1 MIRQTFRKT
10 LSANDVGSTGGHQG
24 GILIPKGEK
33 ELLEILPPLNP
44 CVKNPDAWIECV
56 DDASQKLK
64 FRFVYY
70 NNKLHDDGGT
80 RNEYRITHMTRW
92 FRDVGAREG
101 DEFEIS
107 KDHMNAFYTICIKPQ
122 NDEEPDPE
130 EQGVRIRLTKW
141 RRIH

>member
-1 MIRQTFRKT
+1 MTIPKFRKR

-33 ELLEILPPLNP
+33 ELLEMLPPLNP
-44 CVKNPDAWIECV
+44 NVKNPDAWIECR
-56 DDASQKLK
+56 DEDAHALK

-80 RNEYRITHMTRW
+80 RNEYRLTHMTGW
-92 FRDVGAREG
+92 FRDVSAKEG
-101 DEFEIS
+101 DEFEIFHEAGADVYSIGIRS
-107 KDHMNAFYTICIKPQ
+107 KDVVD
-122 NDEEPDPE
+122 NDS
-130 EQGVRIRLTKW
+130 QQVTRIRLTGW

>member
-1 MIRQTFRKT
+1 MTIPRFRKR
-10 LSANDVGSTGGHQG
+10 LSANDVGTTGGHQG

-33 ELLEILPPLNP
+33 ELLAMLPTLDPN
-44 CVKNPDAWIECV
+44 VKNPDAWLECS
-56 DDASQKLK
+56 DDAGHSLR

-80 RNEYRITHMTRW
+80 RNEYRITHMTGW
-92 FRDVGAREG
+92 FRDVGAKEG

-107 KDHMNAFYTICIKPQ
+107 HEAGADVYSIGVQSKDISDSDSDDGI
-122 NDEEPDPE
+122 
-130 EQGVRIRLTKW
+130 RIRLTGW

>member
-1 MIRQTFRKT
+1 MTIPRFRKC
-10 LSANDVGSTGGHQG
+10 LSANDVGTTGGHQG

-33 ELLEILPPLNP
+33 ELLAMLPTLNP
-44 CVKNPDAWIECV
+44 NVKNPDAWLECT
-56 DDASQKLK
+56 DDAGHSLR

-80 RNEYRITHMTRW
+80 RNEYRITHMTGW
-92 FRDVGAREG
+92 FRDVGAKEG

-107 KDHMNAFYTICIKPQ
+107 HEAGADVYSIGVKSKEISDSDTG
-122 NDEEPDPE
+122 
-130 EQGVRIRLTKW
+130 QGVRIRLTGW